1 MGNRLDGKIA
11 AITGAASGIG
21 LETAKLFASEGAA
34 VAILDMDGAAAQRAA
49 DEIAAAGGSAAAF
62 QMDVTSEQSVK
73 DAIAAVAAKFSRLD
87 ILVNNAG
94 IFIEGTAAETDFA
107 AWRKILS
114 VNVDGVFLCM
124 KYVLEVMT
132 AQKSGSIINI
142 ASEAGL
148 AAIPGQIVYNTS
160 KAAVIM
166 MSKSA
171 ATDFALSGVRI
182 NCVCPGRVMT
192 PLVQKVLDESE
203 NPQEKFEKLSY
214 DRPMMHMGRP
224 IDIAYGCL
232 AFATDEMQYA
242 TGAVLSVDGGY
253 TL

>member
-1 MGNRLDGKIA
+1 MGTRLGGKVA

-21 LETAKLFASEGAA
+21 LETAKLFASEGAL
-34 VAILDMDGAAAQRAA
+34 VAILDMDIAAAERAA
-49 DEIAAAGGSAAAF
+49 AEIAEAGGSAAAF
-62 QMDVTSEQSVK
+62 EMDVTSEESVK
-73 DAIAAVAAKFSRLD
+73 SELMKVVEKFSRID

-94 IFIEGTAAETDFA
+94 IFMEGTAAETDFD

-124 KYVLEVMT
+124 KYALTHMT

-171 ATDFALSGVRI
+171 ATDYALTGVRI

-192 PLVQKVLDESE
+192 PLVQKVLDESP
-203 NPQEKFEKLSY
+203 NAQEKFEKLSY

>member
-1 MGNRLDGKIA
+1 MGTRLNGKVA

-34 VAILDMDGAAAQRAA
+34 IAIMDMDGAAAARVVAEIADAGGKAA
-49 DEIAAAGGSAAAF
+49 YFEVDVTAELSVKHAIDEI
-62 QMDVTSEQSVK
+62 VNE
-73 DAIAAVAAKFSRLD
+73 FSRID

-94 IFIEGTAAETDFA
+94 IFMEGTAGETDFA

-124 KYVLEVMT
+124 KYALEYMT
-132 AQKSGSIINI
+132 AQKSGSVINI

-171 ATDFALSGVRI
+171 ATDYALTGVRI

-192 PLVQKVLDESE
+192 PLVQKVLDEAD

-242 TGAVLSVDGGY
+242 TGSVLSVDGGY